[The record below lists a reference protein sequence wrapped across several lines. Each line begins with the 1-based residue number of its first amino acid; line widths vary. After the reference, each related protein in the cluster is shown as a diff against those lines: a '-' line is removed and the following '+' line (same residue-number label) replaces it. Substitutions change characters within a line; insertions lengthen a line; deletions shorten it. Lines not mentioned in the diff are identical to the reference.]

1 MGSKVSI
8 FLLASNGDRKRDHN
22 TRIGEVGTVKRGFNN
37 FMGTNSR
44 NSIAP
49 MRYSQQTIPNA
60 LQRWKS
66 RNSITQEAKNISIVV
81 TPPPEPPSV
90 SSNLDQTR
98 NIHQDKETKRRRK
111 KEGRRRD

>member
-22 TRIGEVGTVKRGFNN
+22 TRIGEVGTVKRGHNN
-37 FMGTNSR
+37 SISTNSR

-49 MRYSQQTIPNA
+49 MRYSQQTIPTA
-60 LQRWKS
+60 LQRWKT
-66 RNSITQEAKNISIVV
+66 RNSITQEAKNISIIV
-81 TPPPEPPSV
+81 TPPPEPPAASA
-90 SSNLDQTR
+90 NLDQTR
-98 NIHQDKETKRRRK
+98 TINHDKETKRRRK